1 MQVNPSPDSPSGP
14 LAGVKVLDFGHMVMG
29 PSCGLVL
36 ADLGAEVVR
45 IEPPAGDPTRKLKG
59 FGMGFFSCYNRN
71 KSSVMLDLKQGEDSR
86 EVLDRAL
93 RWADVLIENF
103 APGAMARMG
112 LDYESVRAINPR
124 LIYCSLKGFL
134 PGPYEDRLALDEVAQ
149 MMGGVAYMTGPPGT
163 PLRAGGSVIDI
174 TGGVF
179 GAVGILAALRERERT
194 GRGQLVQSSLFE
206 SAAFYTG
213 QHMAY
218 FAMTGEQPRPMPAR
232 SHLFTV
238 YDLFK
243 TLDNDVFVAVTSEQ
257 QWERFCHEFGFEQL
271 LADPLLATQNER
283 LKVRARLT
291 AAIAE
296 RFASLPSEDIVERCA
311 AAKLPVAKVNRPDQL
326 ITDRHLVESGQLLDI
341 ALPEGGTA
349 RIPALPFKMDGHTL
363 GVRRQP
369 QVAGAQTRSFL
380 HDLGYSDG
388 EITHLQA
395 AGVFPSF
402 AGT

>member
-1 MQVNPSPDSPSGP
+1 MNTHNDTPSGP

-45 IEPPAGDPTRKLKG
+45 IEPPSGDPTRKLKG

-86 EVLDRAL
+86 EVLERAL

-112 LDYESVRAINPR
+112 LGYETVQAINPR
-124 LIYCSLKGFL
+124 LVYCSLKGFL
-134 PGPYEDRLALDEVAQ
+134 PGPYEERLALDEVAQ

-179 GAVGILAALRERERT
+179 GAVGILAALREREHT

-213 QHMAY
+213 QHIAY
-218 FAMTGEQPRPMPAR
+218 FAMTGEVPRPMPAR

-243 TLDNDVFVAVTSEQ
+243 TRDNDVFVAVTSEQ
-257 QWERFCHEFGFEQL
+257 QWERFCREFGFAEL
-271 LADPLLATQNER
+271 LSDPAMATQNER

-291 AAIAE
+291 AAVAE
-296 RFASLPSEDIVERCA
+296 RFATLDSDDIVERCA
-311 AAKLPVAKVNRPDQL
+311 RAKLPVAKVNRPDQL
-326 ITDRHLVESGQLLDI
+326 ITDHHLQASGQLLDI
-341 ALPEGGTA
+341 DLPQGGQA
-349 RIPALPFKMDGHTL
+349 RIPALPFKMDGRNL
-363 GVRRQP
+363 GVRLQP
-369 QVAGAQTRSFL
+369 QPAGAQTRSFL
-380 HDLGYSDG
+380 HELGYSDG
-388 EITHLQA
+388 EIERLEA
-395 AGVFPSF
+395 AHVFPSPIES
-402 AGT
+402 